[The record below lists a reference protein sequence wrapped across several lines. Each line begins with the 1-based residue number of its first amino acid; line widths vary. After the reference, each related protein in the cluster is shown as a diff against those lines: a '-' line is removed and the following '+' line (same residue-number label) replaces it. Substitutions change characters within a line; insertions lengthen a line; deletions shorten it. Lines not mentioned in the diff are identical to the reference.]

1 MYKGY
6 FQKYTLT
13 RLKIPLMSLTDTT
26 IRNAKPSE
34 KPQKLFDGNGL
45 YLYVSPSGGKL
56 WRLKYR
62 IADKEKV
69 LSLGKYPAVSL
80 KQARARMNEAKEK
93 LANGIDP
100 SEEKKRI
107 KEKSKQ
113 EAEIAAKTFR
123 IVALEWLETQKDTWA
138 STNLKKKTR
147 LLEALFNQIGEKPI
161 SEIVP
166 SDILAVL
173 RSYEACGKIV
183 TAHALAQTANQVGR
197 YARACGYCVFNA
209 GDGLTGVLKP
219 IQSRHYPCLTDPQ
232 EVGKLLQ
239 DIENYSGDI
248 SVMYALRILPYLALR
263 STELRGARW
272 EEIDLDN
279 ALWIIPASRAERPQ
293 DGGGMKCRIEHR
305 IPLPTQAV
313 NLFQELRDFNQPG
326 LLCFPGRQS
335 ASRCIS
341 DMTLL
346 SALRRLGYAKDKMCV
361 HGFRGT
367 FSTLLNEKKL
377 DWGFDADIIEK
388 SLAHA
393 GKDTIRASYNH
404 ADYFEQRKS
413 LMQKWADYLDELR
426 KQVR

>member
-1 MYKGY
+1 M
-6 FQKYTLT
+6 
-13 RLKIPLMSLTDTT
+13 PLTDTT
-26 IRNAKPSE
+26 IRNAKPTE

-45 YLYVSPSGGKL
+45 YLFISPSGGKL

-80 KQARARMNEAKEK
+80 KQARARVNEAKEK

-100 SEEKKRI
+100 SLEKRQQ

-123 IVALEWLETQKDTWA
+123 IVALECLETQKDTWA
-138 STNLKKKTR
+138 ITNLKKKTR
-147 LLEALFNQIGEKPI
+147 LLETLFSQIGQKPI

-166 SDILAVL
+166 QDILAAI
-173 RSYEACGKIV
+173 RPYEACGKIV
-183 TAHALAQTANQVGR
+183 TAHALAQTASQVGR

-209 GDGLTGVLKP
+209 GDDLTRVLKP
-219 IQSRHYPCLTDPQ
+219 IQSRHYPCITDPQ

-239 DIENYSGDI
+239 DIENYKGDI
-248 SVMYALRILPYLALR
+248 SVMYALRLLPYLALR
-263 STELRGARW
+263 STELRGAKW
-272 EEIDLDN
+272 DEIDFDK

-293 DGGGMKCRIEHR
+293 DGGGMKCRIVHK
-305 IPLPTQAV
+305 IPLASQV
-313 NLFQELRDFNQPG
+313 IKLFRELKDFSQPG
-326 LLCFPGRQS
+326 DLCFPGRQS

-346 SALRRLGYAKDKMCV
+346 SALRRLGYSRDAMCV

-377 DWGFDADIIEK
+377 EWGFDADVIEK

-404 ADYFEQRKS
+404 ADYFEQRKR
-413 LMQKWADYLDELR
+413 LMQLWADYLDSLR
-426 KQVR
+426 EKASP